1 MLDTFNVR
9 WWLHDGYMMIAWWLN
24 GGYMMGRM
32 VTSRFDD
39 GYMIDGYLMAA
50 WWIQGGHMMVT

>member
-1 MLDTFNVR
+1 
-9 WWLHDGYMMIAWWLN
+9 MMITWWLN
-24 GGYMMGRM
+24 GGYMMGMM

-50 WWIQGGHMMVT
+50 

>member
-9 WWLHDGYMMIAWWLN
+9 WWLLDGYMMITWWLN
-24 GGYMMGRM
+24 GGYMMGMM

-50 WWIQGGHMMVT
+50 

>member
-9 WWLHDGYMMIAWWLN
+9 WWLHDDYMMITWWLN
-24 GGYMMGRM
+24 GGYMMGMM

-50 WWIQGGHMMVT
+50 